1 MSEKDQLPQPAV
13 IVVGGGGHAKV
24 LIGTLLLQDRA
35 VLGFVDLNRSRPPVL
50 GIANLGDDSVVLD
63 YASDKVHLVNGVGSI
78 DSTARHREVFEG
90 FIEKRYVFEN
100 VIHPSAVVSL
110 DVHLGEGSQIMAGAV
125 LQPGI
130 RLGDNVIVNTGARVD
145 HDCRIDSHAHIA
157 PGATLS
163 GHIHIGS
170 GAHIGT
176 GATIIQG
183 VTIGAGCIV
192 GAGAVVIDDVLD
204 GITVVGVPARP
215 VKARN
220 LNQESKLI

>member
-1 MSEKDQLPQPAV
+1 
-13 IVVGGGGHAKV
+13 
-24 LIGTLLLQDRA
+24 
-35 VLGFVDLNRSRPPVL
+35 LGV
-50 GIANLGDDSVVLD
+50 ANLGDDTVILG
-63 YASDKVHLVNGVGSI
+63 YAFDKVRLVNGVGSI
-78 DSTARHREVFEG
+78 DSTARHRAVFEG
-90 FIEKRYVFEN
+90 FVEKGYSFEN

-110 DVHLGEGSQIMAGAV
+110 DVYLGEGVQIMAGAV

-145 HDCRIDSHAHIA
+145 HDCQVDSHAHIA

-192 GAGAVVIDDVLD
+192 GAGAVVVDDVPE

-220 LNQESKLI
+220 LIQE